1 MDTAQWAIICDLFDR
16 VVEQPPADRAASLAA
31 CPPEVRRE
39 VESLLAAHENAGGFI
54 EERDPSPAPQTHLG
68 DFVLLERVGRGG
80 MGEVWRARRNT
91 PEFTQDVA
99 VKMLTGSVVSGDAE
113 RMFQRERQILAQL
126 SHPHIVKLIDGGISG
141 GRRYYAMEWVDGVP
155 ITDYCRN
162 RPLAEKLDLFQQ
174 VCGAIHHAH
183 QGLIVH
189 RDLKPGNILVTASG
203 EAKVLDFGIA
213 KLLDAAA
220 ADVTKTVLR
229 AMTLG
234 YASPEQARGLA
245 SGIPTDIYALG
256 LLLHELLS
264 GSPAQPV
271 AGKPLDEALRIIC
284 EQDPPQ
290 VAGVDRDLAAVVRKA
305 VEKDP
310 ARRYASAQEFS
321 DDLSRYRSGF
331 PVQAE
336 NPTLRYVARK
346 FVARNRATVAVGAA
360 GLLVAL
366 VAIAGLVGQFQVAR
380 RERARAEQRFE
391 AARKMARALI
401 FEVPKSLANVPG
413 TLEARKLMAEKASAY
428 LEELARDSGGDPGLQ
443 RDIAVA
449 YGRVGH
455 SHWSNNEPHLGNR
468 EAAEKAQRRRVA
480 ILERLIAT
488 QSGDSALAIEFISA
502 LTDLSFV
509 IAGNRT
515 QEAIDLHNR
524 TESIARK
531 LAASHPKDLNVRRT
545 LGRVLFSRAAQMRGR
560 EGLIRWDEL
569 EVHYSRLLA
578 ERPDSQEEQRNLA
591 LVYKYRSGVRESTQ
605 DLPGALQDCERARE
619 LDEARLA
626 KAPQSRNVQLDLS
639 FDYSNLGGM
648 YFGAGQQSLG
658 LGYFAKAIALRE
670 QLATSDPQDMR
681 VRERLSWL
689 LAQTASRLFQAGRYA
704 EAAAHHR
711 RSLEWGK
718 GIAPRSW
725 ANWSP
730 GDTYVSLAE
739 ALVKLGRNDEA
750 CRAARQSQDWKD
762 RTPAAATPKQIMA
775 RDYALQATS
784 WACKVKPGT

>member
-1 MDTAQWAIICDLFDR
+1 MNTAQWAIICDLFDR

-54 EERDPSPAPQTHLG
+54 EEPDASPAPQTHLG
-68 DFVLLERVGRGG
+68 DFVLIERVARGG
-80 MGEVWRARRNT
+80 MGEVWRARRDT

-99 VKMLTGSVVSGDAE
+99 VKMLTGSVFSADAE

-126 SHPHIVKLIDGGISG
+126 SHPHIVKLVDGGISD
-141 GRRYYAMEWVDGVP
+141 GRRYYAMEWVDGVL
-155 ITDYCRN
+155 ITDYCRD
-162 RPLAEKLDLFQQ
+162 RPLAVKLDLFQQ

-234 YASPEQARGLA
+234 YASPEQARGLV

-256 LLLHELLS
+256 LLLYELLS
-264 GSPAQPV
+264 GKPAQPV

-284 EQDPPQ
+284 ERDPPPL
-290 VAGVDRDLAAVVRKA
+290 AGVDRDLAAIVRKA
-305 VEKDP
+305 LEKDP
-310 ARRYASAQEFS
+310 VRRYASAQEFS
-321 DDLSRYRSGF
+321 DDLSRYRGGF

-346 FVARNRATVAVGAA
+346 FVARNRAAVAAGAA

-366 VAIAGLVGQFQVAR
+366 VAIAGLVWQFQVAR

-413 TLEARKLMAEKASAY
+413 TLEARKQMAEKASNY
-428 LEELARDSGGDPGLQ
+428 LEELARDSGSDPRLQ

-455 SHWSNNEPHLGNR
+455 SQWSNNEPHLGNR

-480 ILERLIAT
+480 ILERLSTA
-488 QSGDSALAIEFISA
+488 QPADAALALEHISA
-502 LTDLSFV
+502 LTDLSYV
-509 IAGNRT
+509 VAGSGT
-515 QEAIDLHNR
+515 QEAAALHDR
-524 TESIARK
+524 TEAIARG
-531 LAASHPKDLNVRRT
+531 LAARYPNDLDVRRT
-545 LGRVLFSRAAQMRGR
+545 LGRVLFSRAAQMRGH
-560 EGLIRWDEL
+560 EGLTRWDEL

-578 ERPDSQEEQRNLA
+578 ERPDSPEEQRNLA
-591 LVYKYRSGVRESTQ
+591 LVYKYRSGVRESNQ
-605 DLPGALQDCERARE
+605 DLPGALQDSERARE

-626 KAPQSRNVQLDLS
+626 KSPQSRTVQLDLS

-648 YFGAGQQSLG
+648 YFTAGERDKG
-658 LGYFAKAIALRE
+658 LALFAKAIALRE
-670 QLATSDPQDMR
+670 QLATSDPQDTR
-681 VRERLSWL
+681 IRERLSWL
-689 LAQTASRLFQAGRYA
+689 LAQTGSRLFQAGRYA

-725 ANWSP
+725 GNWSP

-739 ALVKLGRNDEA
+739 ALVKLGKKDEA
-750 CRAARQSQDWKD
+750 CQAARQALEWKD
-762 RTPAAATPKQIMA
+762 RTPPAATPKQA
-775 RDYALQATS
+775 STRDYALKATS
-784 WACKVKPGT
+784 WACMVKSGT